1 MAKKKALLGFSCI
14 VLMALA
20 GCAKPGLNTEDR
32 ALLTETH
39 AMAETAKNSAASAA
53 SAAAQAAADAKAARE
68 DADKA
73 AKAAEA
79 GAEKSDQIF
88 RQQQAK

>member
-1 MAKKKALLGFSCI
+1 MIMATKKALLGFSCV

-20 GCAKPGLNTEDR
+20 GCNKLGAEDR

-39 AMAETAKNSAASAA
+39 SMAEAAKD
-53 SAAAQAAADAKAARE
+53 AAAQAALDARTARE

-79 GAEKSDQIF
+79 SVEKSDQIF
-88 RQQQAK
+88 RQQQEK

>member
-1 MAKKKALLGFSCI
+1 MANKKALLGISCV

-20 GCAKPGLNTEDR
+20 GCANQGLNKEDR
-32 ALLTETH
+32 ALLTDTH
-39 AMAETAKNSAASAA
+39 SMAEAAKNSAAAAA